1 MHNDYYYLNTHRR
14 MKEIGEIIDLA
25 ESGKNFYTSHKVTD
39 SLVKIDN
46 HLDKMEVEA
55 RKILKSS
62 K

>member
-1 MHNDYYYLNTHRR
+1 MHNDYYYLSTHRR

-46 HLDKMEVEA
+46 HLDKMEV
-55 RKILKSS
+55 
-62 K
+62 